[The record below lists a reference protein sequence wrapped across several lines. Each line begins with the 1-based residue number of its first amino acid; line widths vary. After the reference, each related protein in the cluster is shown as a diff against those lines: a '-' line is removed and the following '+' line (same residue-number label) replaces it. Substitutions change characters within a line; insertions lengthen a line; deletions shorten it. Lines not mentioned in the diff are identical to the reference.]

1 MGRKAR
7 CDMTVENLPRFDVEA
22 LRLLAGDAFAR
33 GEAYHRDRRVEIL
46 AIEPER
52 VLAKVTGTA
61 DYRVNLRGADE
72 TIRGECTC
80 PAFDDDG
87 FCKHMVAAALTA
99 NESNHGP
106 EPMSAGPLA
115 RIRAHLA
122 DKPNEDLVDMIVE
135 LAERDPALFRR
146 LEIAS
151 AADGADDKMLAA
163 RLNKAID
170 QATAT
175 RGYVE
180 YGEARAWA
188 DGVDDA
194 LDAIDDLDSRHD
206 RLVIELA
213 ERAIDRI
220 ESAIESIDDSNG
232 ECTALLER
240 ARDIHIRAAHGARPD
255 PVAFAGDL
263 YQRETAESYGT
274 FDGAAWLYAD
284 VLGEEGLAEYR
295 RLATEAWENLPPL
308 RGRAGQKA
316 KGDYGGLSRILDRFA
331 ERDGDVE
338 ARIALRAKDLSSP
351 WKYLRLAEFCLAQE
365 RANEALR
372 WAEEGLGTFEDD
384 RSDMRLALFAADLLV
399 KADRR
404 TEAEAVL
411 KRAFER
417 APALDVYVRWRE
429 AGGEAILDQALALVE
444 RRASAETGLFFGYA
458 ADLSVRILM
467 HEKRFDM
474 AWAITRKHRVS
485 LAVKRDLARE
495 SEADHPREALEVYA
509 LRVDELANSGA
520 NRAYEEAAG
529 LVARMGRLR
538 DDAEQA
544 AYLATLKARFGRRRN
559 FMKLLG

>member
-1 MGRKAR
+1 MASTMRS
-7 CDMTVENLPRFDVEA
+7 TPS
-22 LRLLAGDAFAR
+22 
-33 GEAYHRDRRVEIL
+33 
-46 AIEPER
+46 
-52 VLAKVTGTA
+52 
-61 DYRVNLRGADE
+61 
-72 TIRGECTC
+72 TI
-80 PAFDDDG
+80 
-87 FCKHMVAAALTA
+87 
-99 NESNHGP
+99 SN
-106 EPMSAGPLA
+106 
-115 RIRAHLA
+115 
-122 DKPNEDLVDMIVE
+122 
-135 LAERDPALFRR
+135 
-146 LEIAS
+146 
-151 AADGADDKMLAA
+151 
-163 RLNKAID
+163 
-170 QATAT
+170 
-175 RGYVE
+175 
-180 YGEARAWA
+180 
-188 DGVDDA
+188 
-194 LDAIDDLDSRHD
+194 SRHD

-240 ARDIHIRAAHGARPD
+240 ARDIHIRAARSARPD
-255 PVAFAGDL
+255 PVALAGDL

-295 RLATEAWENLPPL
+295 RLATEAWEKLPPL

-316 KGDYGGLSRILDRFA
+316 EGDYGGLSRILDRFA
-331 ERDGDVE
+331 ERDDDVE
-338 ARIALRAKDLSSP
+338 ARIALRAKDLSSS
-351 WKYLRLAEFCLAQE
+351 WNYLRLAEFCLAQGRE
-365 RANEALR
+365 DAALR
-372 WAEEGLGTFEDD
+372 WAEEGLWTFEDD
-384 RSDMRLALFAADLLV
+384 RSGTRLALFAADLLL

-444 RRASAETGLFFGYA
+444 RRASAETGPFFGYA
-458 ADLSVRILM
+458 ADLSVKILM

-485 LAVKRDLARE
+485 TAVKHDLACE

-509 LRVDELANSGA
+509 RRVDELANSGA

-538 DDAEQA
+538 DAARTGGLCRDPQGALRPQAQFHEIAGLTQARSGSPRSHRARRAAMIASPRILVIGDVMTDIIVRPEGPLARGSDRRASIAFLPGGSAANQA
-544 AYLATLKARFGRRRN
+544 AWLASFGVGTDFVGRVGAADAPSETARLQAAGVTPMARRRRRAADRAARRAHRP
-559 FMKLLG
+559 KRRTQLPHRSRRQRRA